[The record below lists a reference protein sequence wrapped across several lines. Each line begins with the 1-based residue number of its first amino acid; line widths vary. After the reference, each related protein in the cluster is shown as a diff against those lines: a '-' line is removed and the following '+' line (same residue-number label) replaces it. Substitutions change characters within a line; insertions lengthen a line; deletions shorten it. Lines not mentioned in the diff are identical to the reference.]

1 MSGLIKGEIIDMV
14 GKKITTL
21 ALAAALALSPTLA
34 FAQEEA
40 TGGAAGQDPIVTP
53 FGEVSPLVAG
63 VVVVGAIVGLT
74 IALSGDNNNFA
85 TGTTGTGGTGGT
97 GGTQ

>member
-1 MSGLIKGEIIDMV
+1 MV
-14 GKKITTL
+14 GKKITAL

-40 TGGAAGQDPIVTP
+40 TGGAAGQEGIATP

-63 VVVVGAIVGLT
+63 VVVVGAIVGL
-74 IALSGDNNNFA
+74 AVGLSSNNNNNF
-85 TGTTGTGGTGGT
+85 TTGTGGTGGT

>member
-1 MSGLIKGEIIDMV
+1 MV
-14 GKKITTL
+14 GKKITAL

-40 TGGAAGQDPIVTP
+40 TGGAAGQEGIATP

-63 VVVVGAIVGLT
+63 IVVVGAIVGL
-74 IALSGDNNNFA
+74 AVGLSSNNNNNA
-85 TGTTGTGGTGGT
+85 TGTGGTGGT